1 MSNRI
6 LHAKD
11 INITFGA
18 LRAVSDFN
26 LELREKELV
35 GLIGPNGAGKT
46 TVFNILT
53 GVYSATSGTYTF
65 NGIEVKKTPTYKLV
79 RRGLART
86 FQNIRLFKN
95 MSVLDNVLVANNFN
109 MKYGVFTGIFRLPK
123 FWLEERRAKK
133 KALKLLRIFDLD
145 KYADTPAGS
154 LPYGQQRKLEIA
166 RAMATN
172 PKVLLLDEPAAG
184 MNPTETEELMKTIKL
199 IRDKFGIAILL
210 IEHDMKL
217 VLGICE
223 RLIVLDHGTIIA
235 SGDPQKVVNDPAV
248 VTAYLGKDD
257 DEIDEEGEENKKIA
271 SVKAEIFNDEEEE

>member
-1 MSNRI
+1 MNN
-6 LHAKD
+6 LVLDAKD
-11 INITFGA
+11 ISITFGA
-18 LRAVSDFN
+18 LKAVTDFN
-26 LELREKELV
+26 LQLRENELV

-53 GVYSATSGTYTF
+53 GVYSPTSGTYTF
-65 NGIEVKKTPTYKLV
+65 NGEVINKMPTYKLV
-79 RRGLART
+79 KKGLART
-86 FQNIRLFKN
+86 FQNIRLFKY

-109 MKYGVFTGIFRLPK
+109 MKYGILSGTFRFHNYWK
-123 FWLEERRAKK
+123 EEKEVKA
-133 KALKLLRIFDLD
+133 KALELLKIFDLD
-145 KYADTPAGS
+145 KYADMLAGN

-199 IRDKFGIAILL
+199 IRDKFNIAILL

-223 RLIVLDHGTIIA
+223 RLIVLDHGNVIA
-235 SGDPQKVVNDPAV
+235 SGDPHEVVNNPTV
-248 VTAYLGKDD
+248 ITAYLGAD
-257 DEIDEEGEENKKIA
+257 DEGDEE
-271 SVKAEIFNDEEEE
+271 